1 MTSLG
6 KALHHLGCEISMLA
20 MNTSKHKANVDRQ
33 PEELSYYSE
42 IQTVE
47 VDNQIRAIDAF
58 KNLFTDDSYH
68 ISRFV
73 SEEFQ
78 EKLIELLSRK
88 TFDIIQLETLYLA
101 PYLPIIRQYS
111 KAMIAMRAHNVEHEI
126 WERISAKSGFLPKKW
141 YLRYLTNKLKRF
153 EMDQLNEYDFLVAI
167 SERDL
172 NQFKKLGYQNGAI
185 ASPVGIE
192 AHHFS
197 KLPQGRRQEKALSLF
212 FIGSLDWMPNLDG
225 LQWFM
230 ENVWAKTKSLP
241 DSLTLHIAGRNT
253 PDWMREKWTDRVRIH
268 GEIADAHQYI
278 RDHDVMIVPLFSG
291 SGMRVKILEGMA
303 LGKMVITTS
312 LGLEGIPAEHGKHVW
327 VADTEEEFLDAIQQV
342 IANKSIVAEIGENA
356 RQFVLENF
364 DALEIAQRLLESY
377 RYITSDSYSHT

>member
-33 PEELSYYSE
+33 PEELSYYAE
-42 IQTVE
+42 IITVE
-47 VDNQIRAIDAF
+47 VDNQIKAIDAF
-58 KNLFTDDSYH
+58 KNLFTDESYH
-68 ISRFV
+68 ISRFI

-101 PYLPIIRQYS
+101 PYLPVIRQYS

-141 YLRYLTNKLKRF
+141 YLKYLTNKLKRF

-197 KLPQGRRQEKALSLF
+197 KLPQGSRKEKSLSLF

-230 ENVWAKTKSLP
+230 ENVWAQTKSLP
-241 DSLTLHIAGRNT
+241 DSVTLHIAGRNT
-253 PDWMREKWTDRVRIH
+253 PDWMREKWTDRVCIH

-312 LGLEGIPAEHGKHVW
+312 LGLEGIPADHGKHVW
-327 VADTEEEFLDAIQQV
+327 IADTEEEFLDAIQQV

-364 DALEIAQRLLESY
+364 DSLEIAQRLLESY